1 MLNLYKLKIS
11 MKKPWLTKTQL
22 MSTLSFWCAFEDLK
36 QQTKIVDSETD
47 AEDILDVK
55 QFGKESIEADF
66 KGSIDPD
73 LRLFWT
79 VCSVW

>member
-1 MLNLYKLKIS
+1 
-11 MKKPWLTKTQL
+11 MKA
-22 MSTLSFWCAFEDLK
+22 FWRLK

-79 VCSVW
+79 VLQCMIRKVFRLVGYQAYHPIWTSMMF